1 MLFNSIAFM
10 LFFPLIFTVY
20 WTIPHRYRWFL
31 LLLSSY
37 YFYMSWNAEYAILI
51 GGSTV
56 ITYISGLLMSG
67 SLCPE
72 FEGGGVKEI
81 RFLRK

>member
-37 YFYMSWNAEYAILI
+37 YFYMSWNPKYVVLI
-51 GGSTV
+51 ALSTI
-56 ITYISGLLMSG
+56 ITFGSGLALEKCQASKRSFG
-67 SLCPE
+67 KKQ
-72 FEGGGVKEI
+72 F
-81 RFLRK
+81 